1 MTSVADLAK
10 QRINILQIIPGSKA
24 VSAIIEYQYKPVNA
38 PHTWHKV
45 AITVGGEEEL
55 YNKALD
61 TVTRAKAE
69 LEK

>member
-10 QRINILQIIPGSKA
+10 QRINILQIIPGISA
-24 VSAIIEYQYKPVNA
+24 VSAIIEYQYKPKDL

-45 AITVGGEEEL
+45 AITVTDTEDL
-55 YNKALD
+55 YEKAID
-61 TVTRAKAE
+61 VVTRAKAE